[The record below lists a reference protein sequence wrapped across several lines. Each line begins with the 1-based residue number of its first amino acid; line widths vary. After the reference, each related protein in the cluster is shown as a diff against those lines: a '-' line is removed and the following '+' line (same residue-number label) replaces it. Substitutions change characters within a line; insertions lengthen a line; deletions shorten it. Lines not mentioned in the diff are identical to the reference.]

1 MKMRNFNLKE
11 FDSPDLSG
19 SGLNMDKDFL
29 SMLDNARDIAKTPF
43 KITSGY
49 RTKEHNIAIYKK
61 LGKKP
66 IESSHLKGLA
76 CDIACS
82 DSRARFLIINALLE
96 AGFTRIGIANNF
108 IHVDSDCEKSQD
120 VIWTY

>member
-1 MKMRNFNLKE
+1 MRNFNLRE

-82 DSRARFLIINALLE
+82 DSITRFLIINALLE

-108 IHVDSDCEKSQD
+108 IHVDSDCEKSQN

>member
-1 MKMRNFNLKE
+1 MRNFNLKE

-19 SGLNMDKDFL
+19 SGLNMDRSFL
-29 SMLDNARDIAKTPF
+29 EMLDKARDIAYIPF

-49 RTKEHNIAIYKK
+49 RTKSRNQIVGGVE
-61 LGKKP
+61 G
-66 IESSHLKGLA
+66 SSHTKGVA

-82 DSRARFLIINALLE
+82 NSRARYIIIQSLLE
-96 AGFTRIGIANNF
+96 AGFTRIGIASNF
-108 IHVDSDCEKSQD
+108 IHVDSDCEKSQN

>member
-1 MKMRNFNLKE
+1 MRNFNLKE

-19 SGLNMDKDFL
+19 SGLNMDRSFL
-29 SMLDNARDIAKTPF
+29 EMLDNARDIAKTPF

-66 IESSHLKGLA
+66 IESSHLKGVA

-82 DSRARFLIINALLE
+82 NSRARFIIIQSLLE

-108 IHVDSDCEKSQD
+108 IHVDNDCEKSQD

>member
-1 MKMRNFNLKE
+1 MRNFNLKE

-66 IESSHLKGLA
+66 IESSHLKGVA

-96 AGFTRIGIANNF
+96 VGFTRIGIANNF
-108 IHVDSDCEKSQD
+108 IHVDSDCEKSQN

>member
-1 MKMRNFNLKE
+1 MRNFNLKE

-108 IHVDSDCEKSQD
+108 IHVDSDFEKSQN

>member
-11 FDSPDLSG
+11 FDSPDLEG

-49 RTKEHNIAIYKK
+49 RTKEHNVAIYKK

-66 IESSHLKGLA
+66 IESSHLKGVA

-108 IHVDSDCEKSQD
+108 IHVDSDCEKSQN

>member
-1 MKMRNFNLKE
+1 MRNFNLKE

-66 IESSHLKGLA
+66 IESSHLKGVA

-108 IHVDSDCEKSQD
+108 IHVDSDCEKSQN

>member
-1 MKMRNFNLKE
+1 MRNFNLKE

-108 IHVDSDCEKSQD
+108 IHVDSDCEKSEN

>member
-1 MKMRNFNLKE
+1 MRNFNLKE

-49 RTKEHNIAIYKK
+49 RTKEHNVAIYKK

-108 IHVDSDCEKSQD
+108 IHVDSDCEKSEN

>member
-1 MKMRNFNLKE
+1 MRNFNLKE

-66 IESSHLKGLA
+66 IESSHLKGVA

-82 DSRARFLIINALLE
+82 DSRARFLIINALLD

-108 IHVDSDCEKSQD
+108 IHVDSDCEKSEN

>member
-66 IESSHLKGLA
+66 IESSHLKGVA

-96 AGFTRIGIANNF
+96 VGFTRIGIANNF
-108 IHVDSDCEKSQD
+108 IHVDSDCEKSQN

>member
-1 MKMRNFNLKE
+1 MRNFNLKE

-108 IHVDSDCEKSQD
+108 IHVDSDCEKSQN

>member
-1 MKMRNFNLKE
+1 MRNFNLKE

-82 DSRARFLIINALLE
+82 DSRARFLIINALLK

-108 IHVDSDCEKSQD
+108 IHVDSDCEKSQN

>member
-1 MKMRNFNLKE
+1 MRNFNLKE

-29 SMLDNARDIAKTPF
+29 SMPDNARDIAKTPF

-66 IESSHLKGLA
+66 IESSHLKGVA

-108 IHVDSDCEKSQD
+108 IHVDSDCEKSQN

>member
-1 MKMRNFNLKE
+1 MKNFNLKE

-108 IHVDSDCEKSQD
+108 IHVDSDCEKSQN

>member
-1 MKMRNFNLKE
+1 MRNFNLKE
-11 FDSPDLSG
+11 FDSPDLSD
-19 SGLNMDKDFL
+19 SGLNMDRSFL
-29 SMLDNARDIAKTPF
+29 EMLDNARDIAKTPF

-66 IESSHLKGLA
+66 IESSHLKGVA

-82 DSRARFLIINALLE
+82 DSRARFIIISYLLE
-96 AGFTRIGIANNF
+96 AGFTRIGIASNF
-108 IHVDSDCEKSQD
+108 IHVDSDCEKSQN

>member
-1 MKMRNFNLKE
+1 MKNFNLKE

-82 DSRARFLIINALLE
+82 DSRARFLIINALLK

-108 IHVDSDCEKSQD
+108 IHVDSDCEKSQN

>member
-1 MKMRNFNLKE
+1 MRNFNLKE

-49 RTKEHNIAIYKK
+49 RTKEHNVAIYKK

-66 IESSHLKGLA
+66 IESSHLKGVA

-96 AGFTRIGIANNF
+96 VGFTRIGIANNF
-108 IHVDSDCEKSQD
+108 IHVDSDCEKSQN

>member
-29 SMLDNARDIAKTPF
+29 SMLDNARDIADIPF
-43 KITSGY
+43 AINSGY

-66 IESSHLKGLA
+66 IESSHLKGVA

-82 DSRARFLIINALLE
+82 DSRARFIIIQSLLE

-108 IHVDSDCEKSQD
+108 IHVDSDCEKSQN

>member
-1 MKMRNFNLKE
+1 MRNFNLKE

-49 RTKEHNIAIYKK
+49 RTKEHNVKVGGVEGRIYRSLFRYIKRQRVYRYR
-61 LGKKP
+61 L
-66 IESSHLKGLA
+66 
-76 CDIACS
+76 
-82 DSRARFLIINALLE
+82 
-96 AGFTRIGIANNF
+96 
-108 IHVDSDCEKSQD
+108 
-120 VIWTY
+120 Y

>member
-1 MKMRNFNLKE
+1 MKMRNFNLKD

-43 KITSGY
+43 RITSGY

-66 IESSHLKGLA
+66 IKSSHLKGVA
-76 CDIACS
+76 CDIACN

-96 AGFTRIGIANNF
+96 AGFTRIGIASNF
-108 IHVDSDCEKSQD
+108 IHVDSDCEKSQN

>member
-1 MKMRNFNLKE
+1 MRNFNLKE

-66 IESSHLKGLA
+66 IESSHLKGVA

-108 IHVDSDCEKSQD
+108 IHVDSDCEKSEN

>member
-108 IHVDSDCEKSQD
+108 IHVDSDCEKSQN

>member
-1 MKMRNFNLKE
+1 MRNFNLKE

-49 RTKEHNIAIYKK
+49 RTKEHNVAIYKK

-66 IESSHLKGLA
+66 IESSHLKGVA

-82 DSRARFLIINALLE
+82 DSRARFLIINALLK

-108 IHVDSDCEKSQD
+108 IHVDSDCEKSQN

>member
-1 MKMRNFNLKE
+1 MRNFNLKE

-96 AGFTRIGIANNF
+96 AGFTRIGISDSF
-108 IHVDSDCEKSQD
+108 IHVDSDSDKAQN

>member
-49 RTKEHNIAIYKK
+49 RTKEHNVAIYKK

-66 IESSHLKGLA
+66 IESSHLKGVA

-96 AGFTRIGIANNF
+96 VGFTRIGIANNF

>member
-1 MKMRNFNLKE
+1 MRNFNLKE

-66 IESSHLKGLA
+66 IESSHLKGVA

-82 DSRARFLIINALLE
+82 NSRARFIIISSLLE
-96 AGFTRIGIANNF
+96 AGFTRIGVSSSF

>member
-1 MKMRNFNLKE
+1 MRNFNLKE

-96 AGFTRIGIANNF
+96 AGFTRMGISDSF
-108 IHVDSDCEKSQD
+108 IHVDSDSDKAQN

>member
-1 MKMRNFNLKE
+1 MRNFNLKE

-66 IESSHLKGLA
+66 IESSHLKGVA

-96 AGFTRIGIANNF
+96 AGFTRIGISSNF
-108 IHVDSDCEKSQD
+108 IHVDSDCEKSQN

>member
-1 MKMRNFNLKE
+1 MRNFNLKE

-49 RTKEHNIAIYKK
+49 RTKEHNVAIYKK

-66 IESSHLKGLA
+66 IESSHLKGVA

-96 AGFTRIGIANNF
+96 VGFTRIGIANNF

>member
-1 MKMRNFNLKE
+1 MRNFNLKE

-49 RTKEHNIAIYKK
+49 RTKEHNIAICKK

-66 IESSHLKGLA
+66 IESSHLKGVA
-76 CDIACS
+76 CDTACS
-82 DSRARFLIINALLE
+82 GSRARFLIINALLE

-108 IHVDSDCEKSQD
+108 IHVDSDCEKSQN

>member
-1 MKMRNFNLKE
+1 MRNFNLKE
-11 FDSPDLSG
+11 FDSPDLIG

-66 IESSHLKGLA
+66 IESSHLKGVA

-108 IHVDSDCEKSQD
+108 IHVDSDCEKSQN

>member
-1 MKMRNFNLKE
+1 MRNFNLKE

-61 LGKKP
+61 LGKKL
-66 IESSHLKGLA
+66 IESSHLKGVA

-82 DSRARFLIINALLE
+82 DSRARYIIIQSLLE

>member
-1 MKMRNFNLKE
+1 MRNFNLKE

-82 DSRARFLIINALLE
+82 DSQARFLIINALLE

-108 IHVDSDCEKSQD
+108 IHVDSDCEKSQN

>member
-1 MKMRNFNLKE
+1 MRNFNLKE
-11 FDSPDLSG
+11 FDSPDLEG
-19 SGLNMDKDFL
+19 SGLNMDRSFL

-49 RTKEHNIAIYKK
+49 RTKSRNQIVGGGE
-61 LGKKP
+61 G
-66 IESSHLKGLA
+66 SSHTKGVA

-82 DSRARFLIINALLE
+82 DSRARFIIIQSLLE
-96 AGFTRIGIANNF
+96 AGFTRIGIASNF
-108 IHVDSDCEKSQD
+108 IHVDSDCEKSQN

>member
-1 MKMRNFNLKE
+1 MRNFNLKE

>member
-1 MKMRNFNLKE
+1 MRNFNLKE

-66 IESSHLKGLA
+66 IESSHLKGVA

>member
-1 MKMRNFNLKE
+1 MRNFNLRE

>member
-1 MKMRNFNLKE
+1 MRNFNINE
-11 FDSPDLSG
+11 FDSPDLEG
-19 SGLNMDKDFL
+19 SGLNMDRSFL
-29 SMLDNARDIAKTPF
+29 EMLDNARDIADIPF
-43 KITSGY
+43 AINSGY
-49 RTKEHNIAIYKK
+49 RTKEHNAKV
-61 LGKKP
+61 GGV
-66 IESSHLKGLA
+66 EGSSHTKGLA

-82 DSRARFLIINALLE
+82 NSIARFLIINALLE

>member
-1 MKMRNFNLKE
+1 MRNFNLKE

-43 KITSGY
+43 RITSGY

-66 IESSHLKGLA
+66 IESSHLKGVA

-108 IHVDSDCEKSQD
+108 IHVDSDCEKSQN